1 MTTAF
6 SVKLIDD
13 KIGNHAIELTVASDD
28 PKYLVETMRRQNRI
42 LRLRKASNDSAP
54 TKPRGRGL

>member
-42 LRLRKASNDSAP
+42 FEATESIE
-54 TKPRGRGL
+54 